1 MVAKWN
7 NSSGFARH
15 LAQKLG
21 SGQVRNM
28 LGFPWIFPLGLVF
41 PNTYITSDG
50 YGSGSKNWKIEHQG
64 CYQVYTVLLML
75 DDKLN
80 QMSWPHNNVVSSMH
94 NIKEVGAGRVDLL
107 LSPQN
112 TTRYPIQWK
121 KDLVT
126 VFYVEGSTT

>member
-1 MVAKWN
+1 ME
-7 NSSGFARH
+7 FFE
-15 LAQKLG
+15 LTPTQKSIL
-21 SGQVRNM
+21 
-28 LGFPWIFPLGLVF
+28 
-41 PNTYITSDG
+41 
-50 YGSGSKNWKIEHQG
+50 KNRTPG
-64 CYQVYTVLLML
+64 TVLLEL
-75 DDKLN
+75 DVKLN

-94 NIKEVGAGRVDLL
+94 NIKEVGGGMVDLL

>member
-1 MVAKWN
+1 
-7 NSSGFARH
+7 
-15 LAQKLG
+15 
-21 SGQVRNM
+21 
-28 LGFPWIFPLGLVF
+28 
-41 PNTYITSDG
+41 
-50 YGSGSKNWKIEHQG
+50 
-64 CYQVYTVLLML
+64 ML

-94 NIKEVGAGRVDLL
+94 NIKEVGGGMVDLL